1 MAYLLLLEGW
11 ARARRRNSRLPLS
24 TMKTETDIPLDPPGT
39 LLLQEFIEPMKL
51 SQKAVAEAA
60 GIPYVRF
67 NELIHG
73 KRRITGEYALRLGY
87 FFQMEAKFWINLQAD
102 YDLRK
107 AKREHG
113 DLKNTTHT
121 AQELMAR

>member
-1 MAYLLLLEGW
+1 
-11 ARARRRNSRLPLS
+11 
-24 TMKTETDIPLDPPGT
+24 MKTQNLIPLDPPGT
-39 LLLQEFIEPMKL
+39 ILLQEFIEPMEL
-51 SQKAVAEAA
+51 TQKACAEGA

-87 FFQMEAKFWINLQAD
+87 FFSMEAQFWINLQAD

-107 AKREHG
+107 ASRVQG
-113 DLKNTTHT
+113 NLKKQIHP
-121 AQELMAR
+121 ASELIAV

>member
-1 MAYLLLLEGW
+1 
-11 ARARRRNSRLPLS
+11 
-24 TMKTETDIPLDPPGT
+24 MKLDNYIPLDPPGT
-39 LLLQEFIEPMKL
+39 LLLQEFIEPMGL
-51 SQKAVAEAA
+51 SQKAVAEGA

-87 FFQMEAKFWINLQAD
+87 FFQMEAQFWINLQAD

-107 AKREHG
+107 ASREYEG
-113 DLKNTTHT
+113 LKKSVHT
-121 AQELMAR
+121 AQELLAG

>member
-1 MAYLLLLEGW
+1 
-11 ARARRRNSRLPLS
+11 
-24 TMKTETDIPLDPPGT
+24 MKPETDIPLDPPGT
-39 LLLQEFIEPMKL
+39 LLLQEFIQPMKL

-87 FFQMEAKFWINLQAD
+87 FFEMEAQFWINLQAD

-107 AKREHG
+107 AKREHS
-113 DLKNTTHT
+113 DLKGTTHT
-121 AQELMAR
+121 AQDLMAR

>member
-1 MAYLLLLEGW
+1 MAQKNL
-11 ARARRRNSRLPLS
+11 
-24 TMKTETDIPLDPPGT
+24 IPLDPPGT
-39 LLLQEFIEPMKL
+39 LLLEEFILPMEL
-51 SQKAVAEAA
+51 TQKACAEAM

-87 FFQMEAKFWINLQAD
+87 FFKMEAQFWINLQAD

-107 AKREHG
+107 ASRAHSN
-113 DLKNTTHT
+113 LKKEVHT
-121 AQELMAR
+121 ASELVAV

>member
-1 MAYLLLLEGW
+1 
-11 ARARRRNSRLPLS
+11 
-24 TMKTETDIPLDPPGT
+24 MKTESYIPIDPPGT
-39 LLLQEFIEPMKL
+39 ILLQEFIEPMGL
-51 SQKAVAEAA
+51 TQKAVAEAA

-87 FFQMEAKFWINLQAD
+87 FFNMEAQFWINLQAD

-107 AKREHG
+107 ARRENVGLREHVSPINIEAVAEDPANYG
-113 DLKNTTHT
+113 KK
-121 AQELMAR
+121 R

>member
-1 MAYLLLLEGW
+1 
-11 ARARRRNSRLPLS
+11 
-24 TMKTETDIPLDPPGT
+24 MKIETQIPLDPPGT
-39 LLLQEFIEPMKL
+39 LLLQEFIEPMGL
-51 SQKAVAEAA
+51 SQKAVAQGA

-87 FFQMEAKFWINLQAD
+87 FFQMEAQFWINLQAD

-107 AKREHG
+107 ARREYA
-113 DLKNTTHT
+113 DLKKTTHT
-121 AQELMAR
+121 AQELMAG

>member
-1 MAYLLLLEGW
+1 M
-11 ARARRRNSRLPLS
+11 NSKNL
-24 TMKTETDIPLDPPGT
+24 IPLDPPGKI
-39 LLLQEFIEPMKL
+39 LLDEFIEPMKL
-51 SQKAVAEAA
+51 TQKACAEGT

-87 FFQMEAKFWINLQAD
+87 FFQMEAQFWINLQAD

-107 AKREHG
+107 ASRAQG
-113 DLKNTTHT
+113 NLKKQIHT
-121 AQELMAR
+121 ASQLMSV

>member
-1 MAYLLLLEGW
+1 M
-11 ARARRRNSRLPLS
+11 
-24 TMKTETDIPLDPPGT
+24 ETQNLIPLDPPGT
-39 LLLQEFIEPMKL
+39 ILLQEFIEPMGL
-51 SQKAVAEAA
+51 TQKACAEGA

-87 FFQMEAKFWINLQAD
+87 FFSMEAQFWINLQAD

-107 AKREHG
+107 ASRVQG
-113 DLKNTTHT
+113 NLKKQIHP
-121 AQELMAR
+121 ASELIAV

>member
-1 MAYLLLLEGW
+1 MTTKNL
-11 ARARRRNSRLPLS
+11 
-24 TMKTETDIPLDPPGT
+24 IPLDPPGT
-39 LLLQEFIEPMKL
+39 LLLQEFIEPMGL
-51 SQKAVAEAA
+51 TQKVCAEGC

-87 FFQMEAKFWINLQAD
+87 FFSMEAQFWINLQAD

-107 AKREHG
+107 ASRTQG
-113 DLKNTTHT
+113 NLKKQIHPAAEMITV
-121 AQELMAR
+121 